1 MHKFGIRIIKSVKE
15 GKQLDQENGDTQW
28 WDAICKEMWNIR
40 PAFEVWEK
48 DIDEIPIGYQKI
60 CCHMIFDVKLGEN
73 FRRKA
78 RFVARGH
85 TTKMPTSLTYSSA
98 VSRDSVHI
106 ILLIAALNDLKVM
119 TCDIQ
124 NAYLMADCQEK
135 IWSYAGPEFGSERG
149 QLMIIKKAL
158 YGLKSSGAAFRAHL
172 AKTLYS
178 IGFIS
183 TKADPDVWICPAL
196 KPDRDSS
203 NLTTIR

>member
-48 DIDEIPIGYQKI
+48 DVDEIPIGCQKI

-78 RFVARGH
+78 RSVARGH
-85 TTKMPTSLTYSSA
+85 TTKMPTSLTYSSV

-119 TCDIQ
+119 ACDIQ

-135 IWSYAGPEFGSERG
+135 IWSYAGLEFGSERR

-172 AKTLYS
+172 AKTLYN

-183 TKADPDVWICPAL
+183 TKADPDVWICLAL

-203 NLTTIR
+203 NLKTIR